1 MWYNISRRKFSEKGE
16 ITVTPIPFIE
26 FSLYE
31 MFHMFI
37 FWSFIG
43 WGIEVCWMTLET
55 GEYQNRGFL
64 NMPICPIYGFGVI
77 MVTVFFRPVADTI
90 ILLFLATSI
99 LCTAF
104 ELFVGLGMEKL
115 FHARWWDYSHEKF
128 NFRGYICLKISIL
141 WGVGCVTVVRF
152 VQPMVE
158 LTIDKMPVKLGFA
171 FIMIWSALLVIDI
184 TASFSAVRKLNL
196 RLKQLDEIS
205 KIMLLSA
212 EKIGG
217 TLSQKTLEGKEI
229 YDNAVEKADAKTQE
243 FKEKLAEKTDAT
255 TQSFREKYEQLKST
269 KDGES
274 RFAEIKAKYGKIVD
288 AADFKFSE
296 WREKYD
302 KLMDS
307 RDRSVERL
315 IKAFPQLRSTSY
327 ADTMES
333 LKRRLKVISAKV
345 KIENSFK
352 NNEKEDAETTVD
364 EGVTEI
370 EIPVAETVETE

>member
-1 MWYNISRRKFSEKGE
+1 MWYNISRRKLWMEGG

-77 MVTVFFRPVADTI
+77 MVTVFFRPVAQTI
-90 ILLFLATSI
+90 IPLFLATSL

-104 ELFVGLGMEKL
+104 ELFVGLSMEKL

-128 NFRGYICLKISIL
+128 NFKGYICLKISIL

-158 LTIDKMPVKLGFA
+158 LAIDKMPVKLGFA
-171 FIMIWSALLVIDI
+171 FILLWSVLLVIDI
-184 TASFSAVRKLNL
+184 VASFSAVRKLNL
-196 RLKQLDEIS
+196 RLRQLDEIS

-217 TLSQKTLEGKEI
+217 TLSQKTLESKEI

-243 FKEKLAEKTDAT
+243 LKEKIAEKTDAT

>member
-1 MWYNISRRKFSEKGE
+1 M
-16 ITVTPIPFIE
+16 TPIPFIE

-37 FWSFIG
+37 FWAFIG
-43 WGIEVCWMTLET
+43 WGVEVCYMTLET

-77 MVTVFFRPVADTI
+77 MVTAFFRPISETI
-90 ILLFLATSI
+90 IPLFFVTSI
-99 LCTAF
+99 LCTTF
-104 ELFVGLGMEKL
+104 ELIVGLGMEKI

-128 NFRGYICLKISIL
+128 NFRGYICLKVSIL

-158 LTIDKMPVKLGFA
+158 LAIDKMPVKMGFA
-171 FIMIWSALLVIDI
+171 FIMIWSILLVTDI
-184 TASFSAVRKLNL
+184 VASVGAVRKLNI

-205 KIMLLSA
+205 KVMLLSA

-217 TLSQKTLEGKEI
+217 TLSQETLDIKEK
-229 YDNAVEKADAKTQE
+229 YDTLVEKTDEKTQVL
-243 FKEKLAEKTDAT
+243 KEKIAEKTDAT
-255 TQSFREKYEQLKST
+255 TQSIKEKYEQLVST
-269 KDGES
+269 RDGES

-288 AADFKFSE
+288 AADFRLSE
-296 WREKYD
+296 WREKYE

-327 ADTMES
+327 SDSMES
-333 LKRRLKVISAKV
+333 LKRRLKAFSYKS
-345 KIENSFK
+345 KINENFK
-352 NNEKEDAETTVD
+352 EKETEAE
-364 EGVTEI
+364 
-370 EIPVAETVETE
+370 VAEENEPVQKM

>member
-1 MWYNISRRKFSEKGE
+1 M
-16 ITVTPIPFIE
+16 TPIPFIE

-43 WGIEVCWMTLET
+43 WGVEVCYMTLET

-77 MVTVFFRPVADTI
+77 MVTVFFRPVSHTI
-90 ILLFLATSI
+90 IPLFLATSL

-128 NFRGYICLKISIL
+128 NFRGYICLKTSIL

-158 LTIDKMPVKLGFA
+158 LAIDKMPVKMGFA
-171 FIMIWSALLVIDI
+171 FILLWSALLVIDI
-184 TASFSAVRKLNL
+184 VASLSAVRKLNL

-205 KIMLLSA
+205 KVMLLSA

-229 YDNAVEKADAKTQE
+229 YDNAVEKADTKTQE
-243 FKEKLAEKTDAT
+243 IKGKIAEKTDAT
-255 TQSFREKYEQLKST
+255 TQSFREKYEQLKAS

-288 AADFKFSE
+288 AADFKLSE

-302 KLMDS
+302 RLMNS

-327 ADTMES
+327 GDTMES

-352 NNEKEDAETTVD
+352 NNAEKA
-364 EGVTEI
+364 TEI
-370 EIPVAETVETE
+370 EADESEQNIEIDAVETADVK

>member
-1 MWYNISRRKFSEKGE
+1 M
-16 ITVTPIPFIE
+16 TPIPFIE

-77 MVTVFFRPVADTI
+77 MVTVFFRPLSHTI
-90 ILLFLATSI
+90 IPLFFVTAL

-104 ELFVGLGMEKL
+104 ELFVGLSMEKL

-128 NFRGYICLKISIL
+128 NFKGYICLKISIL

-158 LTIDKMPVKLGFA
+158 LTIDKMPVKVGFA
-171 FIMIWSALLVIDI
+171 LVLIWSVLLVIDI
-184 TASFSAVRKLNL
+184 VASFSAVRKLNL

-205 KIMLLSA
+205 KVMLLSA

-217 TLSQKTLEGKEI
+217 TLSQKTLESKEK
-229 YDNAVEKADAKTQE
+229 YDSAMEKADAKTQE
-243 FKEKLAEKTDAT
+243 LKEKLAEKTDAT
-255 TQSFREKYEQLKST
+255 TQSIKEYYEQLRST

-302 KLMDS
+302 KLMNL

-327 ADTMES
+327 GDTMEN
-333 LKRRLKVISAKV
+333 LKRRLKVLSAKV

-352 NNEKEDAETTVD
+352 SADEPQTAVITEDAAEESDYAIPTPETAD
-364 EGVTEI
+364 EMQ
-370 EIPVAETVETE
+370 AEKL

>member
-1 MWYNISRRKFSEKGE
+1 M
-16 ITVTPIPFIE
+16 TPIPYIG

-43 WGIEVCWMTLET
+43 WGVEVCWMTLET

-64 NMPICPIYGFGVI
+64 NMPVCPIYGFGMI
-77 MVTVFFRPVADTI
+77 MVTAFFRPVSNTI
-90 ILLFLATSI
+90 IPLFLATSL
-99 LCTAF
+99 LCTSF
-104 ELFVGLGMEKL
+104 ELFVGVGMEKL
-115 FHARWWDYSHEKF
+115 FHARWWDYSHERF
-128 NFRGYICLKISIL
+128 NYKGYICLKISIL
-141 WGVGCVTVVRF
+141 WGAGCVLVIRL

-158 LTIDKMPVKLGFA
+158 LAIDKMPIKLGFA
-171 FIMIWSALLVIDI
+171 FILLWSSLLVIDI
-184 TASFSAVRKLNL
+184 VASLSAVRKLNL

-205 KIMLLSA
+205 KVMLLSA

-217 TLSQKTLEGKEI
+217 TLSQKTLESKEM
-229 YDNAVEKADAKTQE
+229 YDSAVEKADAKTQE
-243 FKEKLAEKTDAT
+243 LKEKLAEKTDAT
-255 TQSFREKYEQLKST
+255 TQSFREKYEQLKASA
-269 KDGES
+269 DGES
-274 RFAEIKAKYGKIVD
+274 RFAEIKAKYGKVVD

-327 ADTMES
+327 GDAMEN
-333 LKRRLKVISAKV
+333 LKRRLKVISAKA
-345 KIENSFK
+345 KIDKSFRDFSEEYEDVPLIQIK
-352 NNEKEDAETTVD
+352 SDAETAETETVD
-364 EGVTEI
+364 VK
-370 EIPVAETVETE
+370 

>member
-1 MWYNISRRKFSEKGE
+1 MWYNISRRKISGKGG

-90 ILLFLATSI
+90 ILLFLATSL

-128 NFRGYICLKISIL
+128 NFKGYICLKISIL

-158 LTIDKMPVKLGFA
+158 LAIDKMPIKLGF
-171 FIMIWSALLVIDI
+171 FFVMFWSVLLVIDI
-184 TASFSAVRKLNL
+184 VASLSAVRKLNL

-217 TLSQKTLEGKEI
+217 TLSQKTLESKEM
-229 YDNAVEKADAKTQE
+229 YDTAVEKADAKTQE

-255 TQSFREKYEQLKST
+255 TQSFREKYEQLKAS

-274 RFAEIKAKYGKIVD
+274 RFAELKAKYGKIVD
-288 AADFKFSE
+288 GADFKLSE

-315 IKAFPQLRSTSY
+315 LKAFPQLRSTSY
-327 ADTMES
+327 GDAMES
-333 LKRRLKVISAKV
+333 MKRRLKVISAKV
-345 KIENSFK
+345 KIDNTFK
-352 NNEKEDAETTVD
+352 NAAEKTAEINAA
-364 EGVTEI
+364 ESEMSVTE
-370 EIPVAETVETE
+370 TVNTSQ

>member
-1 MWYNISRRKFSEKGE
+1 M
-16 ITVTPIPFIE
+16 TPIPFIE

-43 WGIEVCWMTLET
+43 WGIEVCYMTLET

-77 MVTVFFRPVADTI
+77 MVTVFFRPLSHTI
-90 ILLFLATSI
+90 IPLFVVTSI

-128 NFRGYICLKISIL
+128 NFKGYICLKISIL
-141 WGVGCVTVVRF
+141 WGAGCVVVLRF

-158 LTIDKMPVKLGFA
+158 IAIDKMPIKLGFV
-171 FIMIWSALLVIDI
+171 FILIWSVLLVIDI
-184 TASFSAVRKLNL
+184 VASLSAVRKLNL

-205 KIMLLSA
+205 KVMLLSA

-217 TLSQKTLEGKEI
+217 TLSQKTLEGKEK
-229 YDNAVEKADAKTQE
+229 YDTAVEKADAKTHE
-243 FKEKLAEKTDAT
+243 LKGKIAEKTDAT
-255 TQSFREKYEQLKST
+255 TQSFREKYEQLKAS

-288 AADFKFSE
+288 GADFKFSE

-315 IKAFPQLRSTSY
+315 LKAFPQLRSTSY
-327 ADTMES
+327 GDAMES
-333 LKRRLKVISAKV
+333 MKRRLKVLSAKV
-345 KIENSFK
+345 KIDNTFRS
-352 NNEKEDAETTVD
+352 N
-364 EGVTEI
+364 TEEII
-370 EIPVAETVETE
+370 EILIDENENNAEISAAETVETK

>member
-1 MWYNISRRKFSEKGE
+1 MWYNISRRKFMVEGGV
-16 ITVTPIPFIE
+16 TVTPIPFIE

-37 FWSFIG
+37 FWSFVG
-43 WGIEVCWMTLET
+43 WGVEVCYMTLET

-77 MVTVFFRPVADTI
+77 MVTISFRPLSHTI
-90 ILLFLATSI
+90 IPLFFVTAI
-99 LCTAF
+99 LCTTF
-104 ELFVGLGMEKL
+104 ELLVGLGMEKL

-128 NFRGYICLKISIL
+128 NFRGYICLKVSIL
-141 WGVGCVTVVRF
+141 WGVGCLTVVRF

-158 LTIDKMPVKLGFA
+158 IAIDKMPIKLGFF
-171 FIMIWSALLVIDI
+171 FILLWSALLVIDI
-184 TASFSAVRKLNL
+184 VASLSAIRKLNL

-205 KIMLLSA
+205 KVMLLSA

-229 YDNAVEKADAKTQE
+229 YDNAVEKADSKTHE
-243 FKEKLAEKTDAT
+243 IKEKLAEKTDAT
-255 TQSFREKYEQLKST
+255 TQSFREKYEQLKAS

-274 RFAEIKAKYGKIVD
+274 RFAEIRAKYGKIVD
-288 AADFKFSE
+288 AADFKLSE

-307 RDRSVERL
+307 RDRSIERL

-327 ADTMES
+327 GDTMES
-333 LKRRLKVISAKV
+333 LKRRLKVMSAKV
-345 KIENSFK
+345 KIENSFRS
-352 NNEKEDAETTVD
+352 NSHTAAETTA
-364 EGVTEI
+364 EKNENNTEI
-370 EIPVAETVETE
+370 SAIETADIE